1 VGIALVTGL
10 LAGSYPAF
18 YLSSF
23 NPTTVLKGKLTN
35 SLSATALRRGLVVF
49 QFVISICLIIAT
61 LFVNQQMEY
70 VQNRNLGFQKDQQI
84 IVPLRTGA
92 AKRTARAL
100 KEEVTRNTQINSAT
114 LASTYPG
121 IQIPFDLPLFAE
133 GQTNDQSKIVRVN
146 HSDYDYVET
155 MGLDVVAGRFFS
167 REFPADTTNR
177 IVINETA
184 ARELGFNTPEAAV
197 GQPLFMEMGE
207 QRFDLEIV
215 GVLKDFNFE
224 SLHREVTPYGMLMSN
239 SSLGQQPAYL
249 VANVNAVNTKGA
261 LDAMEATWR
270 QVNSDQPFVY
280 AFLDEE
286 FQKNYEA
293 EQRISSI
300 IWYFTFIA
308 IFISCLGLFGLA
320 AFTAERRMKE
330 IGIRKVLGASVSN
343 IVMLLSKE
351 FMILVVI
358 AFLIATPIAW
368 YGANRW
374 LETFA
379 YRIDMQWWIFA
390 VAGLLA
396 LVIAIF
402 TISFQSIRAAVDNP
416 IERLRSE

>member
-1 VGIALVTGL
+1 MVLFTSDAP
-10 LAGSYPAF
+10 PAN
-18 YLSSF
+18 YTIVKVSTDDMEPVLTRIQKNWKKI
-23 NPTTVLKGKLTN
+23 NPDEP
-35 SLSATALRRGLVVF
+35 F
-49 QFVISICLIIAT
+49 
-61 LFVNQQMEY
+61 EY
-70 VQNRNLGFQKDQQI
+70 
-84 IVPLRTGA
+84 T
-92 AKRTARAL
+92 
-100 KEEVTRNTQINSAT
+100 
-114 LASTYPG
+114 
-121 IQIPFDLPLFAE
+121 
-133 GQTNDQSKIVRVN
+133 
-146 HSDYDYVET
+146 
-155 MGLDVVAGRFFS
+155 
-167 REFPADTTNR
+167 
-177 IVINETA
+177 
-184 ARELGFNTPEAAV
+184 
-197 GQPLFMEMGE
+197 
-207 QRFDLEIV
+207 
-215 GVLKDFNFE
+215 
-224 SLHREVTPYGMLMSN
+224 
-239 SSLGQQPAYL
+239 
-249 VANVNAVNTKGA
+249 
-261 LDAMEATWR
+261 
-270 QVNSDQPFVY
+270 
-280 AFLDEE
+280 FLNEE

-379 YRIDMQWWIFA
+379 YRIDTQWWIFA